1 MAKMGL
7 KVCGWAKMKTE
18 PDDAVPTYEAGKII
32 GKMVSLNATIKN
44 AEGEL
49 YADDKLA
56 EYLSEFD
63 SGDLSMETDNIGLED
78 QADLYGATYT
88 EETKTLAM
96 KPNDTP
102 PYGQFAGYRVL
113 MINGAKTFRAFRYVK
128 VRCQIPD
135 VTDNT
140 RGNSISFGTQPI
152 KGKIMAP
159 NFGAWYEEIDCESDA
174 AALTQVKTWLGVA
187 VA

>member
-7 KVCGWAKMKTE
+7 KVCGWAQLQTE
-18 PDDAVPTYEAGKII
+18 PDGAEPTYAAGKII

-63 SGDLSMETDNIGLED
+63 SGDLSMETDNIELED
-78 QADLYGATYT
+78 QAKLYGATYD
-88 EETKTLAM
+88 EESTTLSM
-96 KPNDTP
+96 KADDTP
-102 PYGQFAGYRVL
+102 PYGQFAAYRVL
-113 MINGAKTFRAFRYVK
+113 MVSGVKKFRAFRYTK

-140 RGNSISFGTQPI
+140 RGGSISFGTQPV

-159 NFGAWYEEIDCESDA
+159 NYGAWYEEMDCNTDA
-174 AALTQVKTWLGVA
+174 AALTQVKTWLGITA
-187 VA
+187 S